1 MAMLPVFVFGI
12 VVGVVVTNTYHMYK
26 KETPS
31 ETQFRMLTKELEQE
45 RNDKK
50 MLDKLVD
57 KLYAKI
63 DKLEKE
69 LNKVK

>member
-1 MAMLPVFVFGI
+1 MAMFPIFIIGLISGI
-12 VVGVVVTNTYHMYK
+12 ILSAVYNMYK

-31 ETQFRMLTKELEQE
+31 ETQFHILSKELEQE
-45 RNDKK
+45 KKDKAT
-50 MLDKLVD
+50 LDKLVD

>member
-1 MAMLPVFVFGI
+1 
-12 VVGVVVTNTYHMYK
+12 MYK

-45 RNDKK
+45 RNDKEI
-50 MLDKLVD
+50 LDKLVD

>member
-1 MAMLPVFVFGI
+1 MAMFPIFIIGLISGI
-12 VVGVVVTNTYHMYK
+12 ILSTVYNMYK

-45 RNDKK
+45 RNDKE

>member
-1 MAMLPVFVFGI
+1 MAMFPIFIIGLISGI
-12 VVGVVVTNTYHMYK
+12 ILSAVYNMYK

-45 RNDKK
+45 RNDKEI
-50 MLDKLVD
+50 LDKLVD

>member
-1 MAMLPVFVFGI
+1 MAMFPIFIIGLISGI
-12 VVGVVVTNTYHMYK
+12 ILSSVYNMYR

-31 ETQFRMLTKELEQE
+31 ETQFRMLTRELEQE
-45 RNDKK
+45 KNDKE